1 MSLDRTEA
9 LRDIRDRILNLTQSP
24 LYQFRVDN
32 NYFPVIGMGSHDAK
46 IMFIGEAPGEN
57 EAKTGKPFVGA
68 SGKLLDQLLE
78 SIDLKREDVY
88 ITNIVK
94 DRPPDN
100 RDPSKAEIAL
110 YSPFLQEQINI
121 IQPRVIATLG
131 RFSMEFVLTLFSAPE
146 RTQKISALHG
156 KPIVCNTPYGT
167 VTVIPLFHPATALY
181 NPNGRQPLFDDF
193 KALIPYAT
201 DDGSAAE

>member
-9 LRDIRDRILNLTQSP
+9 LRAIRDKVLNLTEST

-32 NYFPVIGMGSHDAK
+32 NYFPVIGMGDHNAS

-78 SIDLKREDVY
+78 SISLKRENVY

-110 YSPFLQEQINI
+110 YAPFLQEQINI
-121 IQPRVIATLG
+121 IQPKVVATLG
-131 RFSMEFVLTLFSAPE
+131 RFSMEFVLTLFNAPE
-146 RTQKISALHG
+146 RTQKISVLHG

-181 NPNGRQPLFDDF
+181 NPHGRQPLFDDF
-193 KALIPYAT
+193 KTLIPYS
-201 DDGSAAE
+201 GQESAE

>member
-1 MSLDRTEA
+1 MSVDRTEA
-9 LRDIRDRILNLTQSP
+9 LREIRDKVLNLTEST

-32 NYFPVIGMGSHDAK
+32 KYFPVIGMGDHNAK

-78 SIDLKREDVY
+78 SIQLKREDVY

-100 RDPSKAEIAL
+100 RDPTKAEIAL

-121 IQPRVIATLG
+121 IQPAVIATLG
-131 RFSMEFVLTLFSAPE
+131 RFSMEFVLTLFGAPE
-146 RTQKISALHG
+146 RLQKISALHG
-156 KPIVCNTPYGT
+156 KTIVCNTPYGH
-167 VTVIPLFHPATALY
+167 VNVVPLFHPATALY
-181 NPNGRQPLFDDF
+181 NPAGRQPLFDDF
-193 KALIPYAT
+193 KALIPFT
-201 DDGSAAE
+201 NQGSAE